1 MENPQLL
8 VEFLYAEDCPNRY
21 AALKI
26 LERTLRDASRPYRL
40 EKILVASEEEAER
53 LRFVGSP
60 SIRVNGLDVEPNA
73 SDTEFSLA
81 PRLYITREGFR
92 GHPSAELIL
101 AAIESSRTLAS

>member
-26 LERTLRDASRPYRL
+26 LERTLREVSLPYRI
-40 EKILVASEEEAER
+40 EKILVASEDDAQR
-53 LRFVGSP
+53 LHFVGSP
-60 SIRVNGLDVEPNA
+60 SIRVNGIDVEPNA
-73 SDTEFSLA
+73 SDSEFSLC
-81 PRLYITREGFR
+81 PRLYTTRDGFR

-101 AAIESSRTLAS
+101 AAIETLKSLAS